1 MLLETLLSVGA
12 ALLTLI
18 MLLTIIYYS
27 LFTTPLKV
35 TTTAVQTQPGE
46 PTFDD
51 EMAYLVFSMYPY
63 HEYVHFPAMPMGLGQ
78 QDATQPPQAYNQL
91 AMPSFTLERQDTPQ
105 LA

>member
-12 ALLTLI
+12 ALLTLV

-27 LFTTPLKV
+27 LFMTTVKV
-35 TTTAVQTQPGE
+35 TSTAVQLGQGE

-51 EMAYLVFSMYPY
+51 DMAYLVFSMYPY
-63 HEYVHFPAMPMGLGQ
+63 HEYVHFPAMPMNLGQ
-78 QDATQPPQAYNQL
+78 PDAPQPPPAYNQL
-91 AMPSFTLERQDTPQ
+91 AMPPFTLERQDAPQ